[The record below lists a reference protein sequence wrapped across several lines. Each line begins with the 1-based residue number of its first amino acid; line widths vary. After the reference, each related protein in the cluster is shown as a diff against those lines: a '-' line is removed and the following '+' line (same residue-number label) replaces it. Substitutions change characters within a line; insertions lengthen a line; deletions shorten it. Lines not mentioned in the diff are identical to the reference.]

1 MSTLAF
7 PNLNPPLR
15 ALGETISGKGR
26 RHRRLWKGNG
36 RAHIEVRG
44 MHRPDSDHLA
54 RQLQKALESVEGIQW
69 AQVNGVIGR
78 VVISF
83 EDDGPG
89 LDQVLEIIEGVEELH
104 DVHDDRFP
112 HTRPELPSDSEPIT
126 LNAIALGGDIL
137 GIGVAFSGLLLRIP
151 PIPGELGSLVSF
163 IDNERRIRGSLE
175 KRLGRQATD
184 LSIGLTS
191 AAVHAITEGP
201 LNLMVD
207 AFNRASQIGE
217 IQARRRLWESR
228 EPSLSGN
235 RALIALDA
243 LVHEPRPCALPAG
256 PIEKYSDRAQLG
268 GIGAFGI
275 TLATT
280 KDPRRAFNAFSA
292 GLPKAA
298 RLGREAFA
306 AQVGREM
313 ADRGILVMDP
323 RALRLLDR
331 IDTVLIDPDAMRIG
345 RTRGGVLDPLAD
357 VLAAKIHATNHLF
370 VVAGSKSSIAKRLD
384 PQRIVPG
391 GTHLAHSIRELQQ
404 EGRVV
409 LLIANSRDHAG
420 MRAADLAVAN
430 FAHGPCV
437 PWGADLICGPG
448 LDDIWFVIE
457 ATESAR
463 QLSRSGIAISA
474 AGSAIGGVWSI
485 VGPSTRAS
493 RRTSLAVNS
502 SALLAQGLG
511 TVSALNLG
519 RKRAPVPPS
528 DVAWH
533 EMETSQVIEA
543 LTTCVNGL
551 DEQEATKRELPDP
564 SHERRSNSSRFG
576 HAVLGELA
584 NPLTPVLGLGV
595 GLSAAVGSMTD
606 AVLVGGVV
614 ATNAL
619 VGGFQRLRTELSLER
634 LARVS
639 GSLVGVR
646 RSGETIKL
654 ESSRLVRG
662 DIVEL
667 SAGDVVPADCR
678 ILESL
683 ACEVDE
689 SSLTGESL
697 PVTKQSAITPGAT
710 VGDRSCM
717 VFEGTTLVN
726 GTALAVVVA
735 TGNETQAGQ
744 ALNGAPEP
752 PASGVEERL
761 RSLTAITVPAT
772 IASGAAVTGISLL
785 HGRSLRTAV
794 SSGVSLM
801 VAAVPEGLPLLATIA
816 QLGAARRLSQRQ
828 ALVRNPRT
836 IEALGRVD
844 VLCFDKTGTLTAGE
858 ISIQKVSDGTNDESI
873 NTLSPL
879 CRSVLAGALRATPK
893 PNGDEQLLH
902 ATDRSVIEGAGLA
915 GVSPNEGVGSW
926 KPLGELPF
934 EPVRGYHCVWGK
946 IRSGHLIAVK
956 GAPEVVLPR
965 CSTWRTHSG
974 TQVLD
979 SRKRKGLEAQVERFA
994 RQGLR
999 VLAVAQLRE
1008 SSQSAFDEENITKME
1023 FVGFLCLADP
1033 VRPEAAQAVRNLR
1046 IAGVEVVMIT
1056 GDHASTAEAIASEL
1070 GIVNGK
1076 GVMTGPN
1083 LDLMDDDELDANLP
1097 STSVFAR
1104 VTPAHKV
1111 RIVRAY
1117 QRLGRTVAMT
1127 GDGANDAGAIRLA
1140 HVGIALGQRGSQSA
1154 IEAADVVVTDDR
1166 IETIIDAIVE
1176 GRAMWA
1182 SVRDALAILVGGNL
1196 GEVGF
1201 TICATALSGRSPLD
1215 TRQLLLVNLLT
1226 DMLPAMTITL
1236 RPPAKKTPLQLLHEG
1251 PDASLGGALITQI
1264 AIRALATGAGAT
1276 GAWTIARSTGR
1287 GKRASTIALAALVG
1301 SQLGQTAAIGA
1312 RSPLVLG
1319 STVISAATLI
1329 AIIQTPG
1336 VSQFFGCTPLGPIGW
1351 TIASGASAAAT
1362 GGSIIASWVVD
1373 K

>member
-1 MSTLAF
+1 MS
-7 PNLNPPLR
+7 PLNILDSR
-15 ALGETISGKGR
+15 LKVLGDAVSGKGR
-26 RHRRLWKGNG
+26 RRRRVWTGNG
-36 RAHIEVRG
+36 RAQVEVRG
-44 MHRPDSDHLA
+44 IHRPDSDHLSN
-54 RQLQKALESVEGIQW
+54 QLQKALESVEGIQW
-69 AQVNGVIGR
+69 AQVNSVIGR

-83 EDDGPG
+83 EEDGPG
-89 LDQVLEIIEGVEELH
+89 LDQVLQVIEGVEELH
-104 DVHDDRFP
+104 EVHDELFP
-112 HTRPELPSDSEPIT
+112 HGRPELPSDSEPLVRNVIS
-126 LNAIALGGDIL
+126 LGGDIL
-137 GIGVAFSGLLLRIP
+137 GLGVAFSGLLLRIP

-163 IDNERRIRGSLE
+163 IDNERRIRRSLE
-175 KRLGRQATD
+175 KRLGVGATD
-184 LSIGLTS
+184 LTISLTS

-207 AFNRASQIGE
+207 AVNRASLVGE
-217 IQARRRLWESR
+217 IQSRRRLWQLR
-228 EPSLSGN
+228 EPSLSGK
-235 RALIALDA
+235 RGLIPMESF
-243 LVHEPRPCALPAG
+243 VHVPRPNPLPSG

-280 KDPRRAFNAFSA
+280 KDPRRAFNAFTA

-298 RLGREAFA
+298 RLGREAFC

-313 ADRGILVMDP
+313 AERGILVMDSG
-323 RALRLLDR
+323 ALRYLDR
-331 IDTVLIDPDAMRIG
+331 IDTVVIDPDAIRIG
-345 RTRGGVLDPLAD
+345 RTKNGAIDPWAD
-357 VLAAKIHATNHLF
+357 ILAAKIRTTNHLF
-370 VVAGSKSSIAKRLD
+370 VVAGSKNGVAKRLD
-384 PQRIVPG
+384 ASRVVPG
-391 GTHLAHSIRELQQ
+391 GSHLVDSIRELQL
-404 EGRVV
+404 EGRAV

-420 MRAADLAVAN
+420 MRAADLSISN
-430 FAHGPCV
+430 FTKSSSV
-437 PWGADLICGPG
+437 PWGADIICGPG
-448 LDDIWFVIE
+448 LEDIWFVIE
-457 ATESAR
+457 ATEAAR
-463 QLSRSGIAISA
+463 KLSRSGAAISA
-474 AGSAIGGVWSI
+474 AGSAIGGVWSM

-502 SALLAQGLG
+502 SALFAQGLG
-511 TVSALNLG
+511 TLEALNLG
-519 RKRAPVPPS
+519 RKRAPAPAS
-528 DVAWH
+528 NVAWH
-533 EMETSQVIEA
+533 EMETTEVIEA
-543 LTTCVNGL
+543 LSTSLDGL
-551 DEQEATKRELPDP
+551 EEAEASKREDPDP
-564 SHERRSNSSRFG
+564 NRETKSNTSRFG
-576 HAVLGELA
+576 RAILGELA
-584 NPLTPVLGLGV
+584 NPLTPVLGLGI

-606 AVLVGGVV
+606 AALVGGVV
-614 ATNAL
+614 ATNAV

-646 RSGETIKL
+646 RSGETVEL

-678 ILESL
+678 ILESF

-697 PVTKQSAITPGAT
+697 PVAKQSAITPGAS

-717 VFEGTTLVN
+717 VFEGTTIVN
-726 GTALAVVVA
+726 GTVLAVVVA
-735 TGNETQAGQ
+735 TGHWTQVGQ

-752 PASGVEERL
+752 PPSGVEERL
-761 RSLTAITVPAT
+761 RTLTAITVPVT
-772 IASGAAVTGISLL
+772 LASGAAVTGISLL

-801 VAAVPEGLPLLATIA
+801 VAAIPEGLPLLATVA

-844 VLCFDKTGTLTAGE
+844 VLCFDKTGTLTQGK
-858 ISIQKVSDGTNDESI
+858 ISVQRVSNGNIDESI
-873 NTLSPL
+873 DALSPV
-879 CRSVLAGALRATPK
+879 CRSVMAGALRATPR
-893 PNGDEQLLH
+893 PNGDEELLH
-902 ATDRSVIEGAGLA
+902 ATDRSVIEGGLQA
-915 GVSPNEGVGSW
+915 GVTEHLGVGSW
-926 KPLGELPF
+926 KPVGELAF
-934 EPVRGYHCVWGK
+934 EPARGFHAVWGK
-946 IRSGHLIAVK
+946 VRGGHLIAVK

-965 CSTWRTHSG
+965 CSTWRQQSSSE
-974 TQVLD
+974 VLTA
-979 SRKRKGLEAQVERFA
+979 RKRRDLDTQVERLA
-994 RQGLR
+994 RRGLR
-999 VLAVAQLRE
+999 VLAIAQLRE
-1008 SSQSAFDEENITKME
+1008 PSPSSLDETNVTKME
-1023 FVGFLCLADP
+1023 FLGFLGLADP
-1033 VRPEAAQAVRNLR
+1033 VRPEAAQAVNNLR
-1046 IAGVEVVMIT
+1046 TAGVEVVMIT

-1083 LDLMDDDELDANLP
+1083 IDLLNDDDLDANLY

-1117 QRLGRTVAMT
+1117 QRIGRTVAMT

-1176 GRAMWA
+1176 GRAMWS

-1201 TICATALSGRSPLD
+1201 TICATALSGNSPLG

-1236 RPPAKKTPLQLLHEG
+1236 RPPAKKTPHQLLHEG

-1276 GAWTIARSTGR
+1276 GAWALARSTGR

-1319 STVISAATLI
+1319 STLVSAASLI

-1351 TIASGASAAAT
+1351 AIASGASSLAT
-1362 GGSIIASWVVD
+1362 GGSIVASWAISN
-1373 K
+1373 